1 MSNRSHLSNVPAVS
15 FTVRKP
21 SPLSRETSDS
31 DVPTISN
38 FTNPKSIRTSM
49 KPSPLAFSIN
59 SNGKRQAT
67 KQSLGDESDSMDE
80 EVGTEDEIIT
90 GFNAMGVQR

>member
-1 MSNRSHLSNVPAVS
+1 
-15 FTVRKP
+15 
-21 SPLSRETSDS
+21 
-31 DVPTISN
+31 
-38 FTNPKSIRTSM
+38 M